1 VQAPN
6 WPNLIIGW
14 VAFIKVS
21 SFVPLPI
28 AWITTLAT
36 VPRGVIVSSKI
47 FYFLDYDF
55 HALKVSRFICIAL

>member
-28 AWITTLAT
+28 AWITTPAT
-36 VPRGVIVSSKI
+36 VPR
-47 FYFLDYDF
+47 
-55 HALKVSRFICIAL
+55 